1 MLKLDG
7 YDEAIL
13 GQATVWQRQGAGAE
27 RVDTLIYSGPKIIDI
42 LMTRDGMEEDD
53 AYEFF
58 SFNIEGAYMGP
69 DTPIIVW
76 HRPHTEVVW
85 PAHPREES

>member
-13 GQATVWQRQGAGAE
+13 GEATVWQRQGAGAE
-27 RVDTLIYSGPKIIDI
+27 RVDTLIYSGPKIIGI
-42 LMTRDGMEEDD
+42 LKNRDGMTEDE
-53 AYEFF
+53 AHEFLE
-58 SFNIEGAYMGP
+58 FNIAGAYMGP

-85 PAHPREES
+85 HHLYTEES

>member
-1 MLKLDG
+1 MLKLEG

-13 GQATVWQRQGAGAE
+13 GEATVWQRQGAGAE
-27 RVDTLIYSGPKIIDI
+27 RVDTLIYSGPKIIGI
-42 LMTRDGMEEDD
+42 LKNRDGMTEDE
-53 AYEFF
+53 AHEFLE
-58 SFNIEGAYMGP
+58 FNIAGAYMGP

-85 PAHPREES
+85 HHLYTEES

>member
-7 YDEAIL
+7 YDEALL
-13 GQATVWQRQGAGAE
+13 GQAEVWLGQGDGAE
-27 RVDTLIYSGPKIIDI
+27 RVDALIYSGPKIIDI

-58 SFNIEGAYMGP
+58 SFNIEGAYVGP
-69 DTPIIVW
+69 NTPIIVW
-76 HRPHTEVVW
+76 PAPYTEDVW
-85 PAHPREES
+85 HHLYTEES

>member
-13 GQATVWQRQGAGAE
+13 GEATVWHPRGEGKGAD
-27 RVDTLIYSGPKIIDI
+27 RVDTLIYSGDRIAEI
-42 LMTRDGMEEDD
+42 LVAGGMEFED
-53 AYEFF
+53 AHEFI
-58 SFNIEGAYMGP
+58 SFNIEGAYVGP

-76 HRPHTEVVW
+76 ATRQYH
-85 PAHPREES
+85 EES